1 MECFAL
7 WEDLRILFLHIS
19 WFYSDAE
26 MYSQLSLNQE
36 FQQTRKS
43 CFICTNSIYMYLIY
57 NIDNMMSIKICKLN
71 PLSIW
76 VLKFIIA
83 ILGRKGHGLSLTLL
97 TAFKSIYES
106 LSWPYCQLFFQLK
119 NKIYRPCWIISLARP
134 SS

>member
-1 MECFAL
+1 MRRSSHTFSSYQLVLFWCRDVQSVEL
-7 WEDLRILFLHIS
+7 KSRISANQKELFYMHK
-19 WFYSDAE
+19 FY
-26 MYSQLSLNQE
+26 
-36 FQQTRKS
+36 
-43 CFICTNSIYMYLIY
+43 IYMYLIY